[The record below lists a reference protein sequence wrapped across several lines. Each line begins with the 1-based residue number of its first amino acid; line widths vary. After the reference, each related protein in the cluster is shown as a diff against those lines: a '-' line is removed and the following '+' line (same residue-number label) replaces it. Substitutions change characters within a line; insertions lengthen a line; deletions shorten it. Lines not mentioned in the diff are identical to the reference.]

1 MDHVWDGFY
10 TGQRRKSMFPAL
22 LEMSG
27 DYTIEYTGT
36 PFNKMKYALR
46 GSTGQIKV
54 RVLYWNAG
62 LYDVSVNGNKIEPT
76 AFDPSTGQARE
87 LTGT

>member
-1 MDHVWDGFY
+1 
-10 TGQRRKSMFPAL
+10 
-22 LEMSG
+22 
-27 DYTIEYTGT
+27 
-36 PFNKMKYALR
+36 MKYALR

-62 LYDVSVNGNKIEPT
+62 LYDVFVNGNKIEPT